1 MTSLGCN
8 DDLQSRC
15 CRCALHALAGA
26 LGFVQ
31 VDAVVHPNGKRAH
44 LHAATQVGTIENE
57 YRVFQMEVLA
67 GPPCLDTEVSQ
78 HGARFRLNF
87 GEVRGRQ
94 VPRQLRHAEQFCR
107 ALWPWTS

>member
-1 MTSLGCN
+1 M
-8 DDLQSRC
+8 R
-15 CRCALHALAGA
+15 
-26 LGFVQ
+26 
-31 VDAVVHPNGKRAH
+31 VDAVSYTIGESAH

-87 GEVRGRQ
+87 GEVRGRR
-94 VPRQLRHAEQFCR
+94 VPRRLSCAEQ
-107 ALWPWTS
+107 S

>member
-1 MTSLGCN
+1 MPLR
-8 DDLQSRC
+8 LLMA
-15 CRCALHALAGA
+15 CAHICIESHEGNGHAL
-26 LGFVQ
+26 L
-31 VDAVVHPNGKRAH
+31 
-44 LHAATQVGTIENE
+44 QVGTIENE

-94 VPRQLRHAEQFCR
+94 VGRRLVGTALMRAMGTRLLRSPLQR
-107 ALWPWTS
+107 